1 MDISQPDIK
10 KFLSLG
16 EQGLVSPILWHGAR
30 PCSQCG
36 GTMHSKW
43 EPTASAWVCAGC
55 YNEFAIDNGWET
67 KPSVVVST
75 YTYTRIVR
83 RVIK

>member
-1 MDISQPDIK
+1 MSIDISSSQVK

-16 EQGLVSPILWHGAR
+16 EQGLVSRTLWHGAQ

-43 EPTASAWVCAGC
+43 EPTASSWVCAGC
-55 YNEFAIDNGWET
+55 YNELALEKGWET
-67 KPSVVVST
+67 E
-75 YTYTRIVR
+75 
-83 RVIK
+83 